1 MTLEEKITFY
11 SHEAAVDFQK
21 FLREKECGS
30 RIVVE
35 HSFSGEPYFEGT
47 ISQFM
52 NLIDLLAKKDEEEN
66 EVDEDLLHM
75 KNDLVERKETLEKFF
90 AEHKEGDL
98 LSDATPSQMLAQLQT
113 IDATGDDA
121 IKKEAA
127 DKFVSSLMVL
137 ATLEDNGLLA
147 EAEGGED
154 YILTGVKPADEM
166 IIMYAYNDFPA
177 VTSEDLQE
185 CKIASHVRTS
195 STTNYVITVGTEI
208 LFVNTD
214 DIADFL
220 DHVDVDEDEAAKF
233 VDAVFF
239 KQAFVG
245 KIHELVAE
253 GNASEEA
260 LLEALG
266 APSFPLEGTNDVIS
280 FDITA
285 DYLKA
290 VVNDLRKL
298 GILTGK
304 DGKIKNT

>member
-75 KNDLVERKETLEKFF
+75 KNDLIERKETLEEFL
-90 AEHKEGDL
+90 EGHKEGDL
-98 LSDATPSQMLAQLQT
+98 LSDSTPSQMLAQLQT

-121 IKKEAA
+121 IKKDAA

-137 ATLEDNGLLA
+137 ATLEDNGLL
-147 EAEGGED
+147 EEEGEN
-154 YILTGVKPADEM
+154 YRLKEIKAADEM
-166 IIMYAYNDFPA
+166 TVMYAYNDFPA
-177 VTSEDLQE
+177 VTQEDLAE
-185 CKIASHVRTS
+185 CGIASHVRTS
-195 STTNYVITVGTEI
+195 STTDYVITVGTEV

-214 DIADFL
+214 EIADFL
-220 DHVDVDEDEAAKF
+220 DHVDVDEEEAAKF

>member
-11 SHEAAVDFQK
+11 SHEDAVEFQK

-66 EVDEDLLHM
+66 EVDEDLIHM
-75 KNDLVERKETLEKFF
+75 KNDLIERKETLEEFL
-90 AEHKEGDL
+90 EGHKEGDL
-98 LSDATPSQMLAQLQT
+98 LSDSTPSQMLAQLQT

-121 IKKEAA
+121 IKKDAA

-137 ATLEDNGLLA
+137 ATLEDNGLL
-147 EAEGGED
+147 EEEGEN
-154 YILTGVKPADEM
+154 YRLKEIKAADEM
-166 IIMYAYNDFPA
+166 TVMYAYNDFPA
-177 VTSEDLQE
+177 VTQDDLAE
-185 CKIASHVRTS
+185 CGIASHVRTS
-195 STTNYVITVGTEI
+195 STTDYVITVGTEV

-214 DIADFL
+214 EIADFL
-220 DHVDVDEDEAAKF
+220 DHVDVDEEEAAKF

>member
-47 ISQFM
+47 ISPFM
-52 NLIDLLAKKDEEEN
+52 DLLDLLAKKDEEEN

-75 KNDLVERKETLEKFF
+75 KNDLAERKETLEKFF

-98 LSDATPSQMLAQLQT
+98 LSDSTPSQMLAQLQT

-121 IKKEAA
+121 IKKDAA

-137 ATLEDNGLLA
+137 ATLEDNGLL
-147 EAEGGED
+147 EEEGEN
-154 YILTGVKPADEM
+154 YRLKEIKAADEM
-166 IIMYAYNDFPA
+166 TVMYAYNDFPA
-177 VTSEDLQE
+177 VTQDDLAE
-185 CKIASHVRTS
+185 CGIASHVRTS
-195 STTNYVITVGTEI
+195 STTDYVITVGTEV

-214 DIADFL
+214 EIADFL
-220 DHVDVDEDEAAKF
+220 DHVDVDEEEAAKF

>member
-75 KNDLVERKETLEKFF
+75 KNDLIERKETLEEFF

-98 LSDATPSQMLAQLQT
+98 LSDSTPSQMLAQLQT

-121 IKKEAA
+121 IKKDAA

-137 ATLEDNGLLA
+137 ATLEDNGLL
-147 EAEGGED
+147 EEEGEN
-154 YILTGVKPADEM
+154 YRLKEIKAADEM
-166 IIMYAYNDFPA
+166 TVMYAYNDFPA
-177 VTSEDLQE
+177 VTQDDLAE
-185 CKIASHVRTS
+185 CGIASHVRTS
-195 STTNYVITVGTEI
+195 STTDYVITVGTEV

-214 DIADFL
+214 EIADFL
-220 DHVDVDEDEAAKF
+220 DHVDVDEEEAAKF

>member
-98 LSDATPSQMLAQLQT
+98 LSDSTPSQMLAQLQT

-121 IKKEAA
+121 IKKDAA

-137 ATLEDNGLLA
+137 ATLEDNGLL
-147 EAEGGED
+147 EEEGEN
-154 YILTGVKPADEM
+154 YRLKEIKAADEM
-166 IIMYAYNDFPA
+166 TVMYAYNDFPA
-177 VTSEDLQE
+177 VTQDDLAE
-185 CKIASHVRTS
+185 CGIASHVRTS
-195 STTNYVITVGTEI
+195 STTDYVITVGTEI

>member
-66 EVDEDLLHM
+66 EVDEDLIHM
-75 KNDLVERKETLEKFF
+75 KNDLIERKETLEEFL
-90 AEHKEGDL
+90 EGHKEGDL
-98 LSDATPSQMLAQLQT
+98 LSDSTPSQMLAQLQT

-121 IKKEAA
+121 IKKDAA

-137 ATLEDNGLLA
+137 ATLEDNGLL
-147 EAEGGED
+147 EEEGEN
-154 YILTGVKPADEM
+154 YRLKEIKAADEM
-166 IIMYAYNDFPA
+166 TVMYAYNDFPA
-177 VTSEDLQE
+177 VTQDDLAE
-185 CKIASHVRTS
+185 CGIASHVRTS
-195 STTNYVITVGTEI
+195 STTEYVITVGTEV

-214 DIADFL
+214 EIADFL
-220 DHVDVDEDEAAKF
+220 DHVDVDEEEAAKF

>member
-75 KNDLVERKETLEKFF
+75 KNDLIERKETLEEFL
-90 AEHKEGDL
+90 EGHKEGDL

-121 IKKEAA
+121 IKKDAA

-137 ATLEDNGLLA
+137 ATLEDNGLL
-147 EAEGGED
+147 EEEGEN
-154 YILTGVKPADEM
+154 YRLKEIKAADEM
-166 IIMYAYNDFPA
+166 TVMYAYNDFPA
-177 VTSEDLQE
+177 VTQDDLAE
-185 CKIASHVRTS
+185 CGIASHVRTS
-195 STTNYVITVGTEI
+195 STTDYVITVGTEV

-214 DIADFL
+214 EIADFL

>member
-66 EVDEDLLHM
+66 EVDEDLIHM
-75 KNDLVERKETLEKFF
+75 KNDLIERKETLEEFL
-90 AEHKEGDL
+90 EGHKEGDL
-98 LSDATPSQMLAQLQT
+98 LSDSTPSQMLAQLQT

-121 IKKEAA
+121 IKKDAA

-137 ATLEDNGLLA
+137 ATLEDNGLL
-147 EAEGGED
+147 EEEGEN
-154 YILTGVKPADEM
+154 YRLKEIKAADEM
-166 IIMYAYNDFPA
+166 TVMYAYNDFPA
-177 VTSEDLQE
+177 VTQDDLAE
-185 CKIASHVRTS
+185 CGIASHVRTS
-195 STTNYVITVGTEI
+195 STTDYVITVGTEV

-214 DIADFL
+214 EIADFL

-298 GILTGK
+298 GILSGK

>member
-11 SHEAAVDFQK
+11 SHEDAVEFQK

-75 KNDLVERKETLEKFF
+75 KNDLIERKETLEEFL
-90 AEHKEGDL
+90 EGHKEGDL
-98 LSDATPSQMLAQLQT
+98 LSDSTPSQMLAQLQT

-121 IKKEAA
+121 IKKDAA

-137 ATLEDNGLLA
+137 ATLEDNGLL
-147 EAEGGED
+147 EEEGEN
-154 YILTGVKPADEM
+154 YRLKEIKAADEM
-166 IIMYAYNDFPA
+166 TVMYAYNDFPA
-177 VTSEDLQE
+177 VTQDDLAE
-185 CKIASHVRTS
+185 CGIASHVRTS
-195 STTNYVITVGTEI
+195 STTDYVITVGTEV

-214 DIADFL
+214 EIADFL
-220 DHVDVDEDEAAKF
+220 DHVDVDEEEAAKF

-298 GILTGK
+298 GILSGK

>member
-75 KNDLVERKETLEKFF
+75 KNDLIERKETLEEFL
-90 AEHKEGDL
+90 EGHKEGDL
-98 LSDATPSQMLAQLQT
+98 LSDSTPSQMLAQLQT

-121 IKKEAA
+121 IKKDAA

-137 ATLEDNGLLA
+137 ATLEDNGLL
-147 EAEGGED
+147 EEEGEN
-154 YILTGVKPADEM
+154 YRLKEIKAADEM
-166 IIMYAYNDFPA
+166 TVMYAYNDFPA

>member
-75 KNDLVERKETLEKFF
+75 KNDLAERKETLEKFF
-90 AEHKEGDL
+90 SEHKEGDL
-98 LSDATPSQMLAQLQT
+98 LSDSTPSQMLAQLQT

-121 IKKEAA
+121 IKKDAA

-137 ATLEDNGLLA
+137 ATLEDNGLL
-147 EAEGGED
+147 EEEGEN
-154 YILTGVKPADEM
+154 YRLKEIKAADEM
-166 IIMYAYNDFPA
+166 TVMYAYNDFPA
-177 VTSEDLQE
+177 VTQDDLAE
-185 CKIASHVRTS
+185 CGIASHVRTS
-195 STTNYVITVGTEI
+195 STTDYVITVGTEV

-214 DIADFL
+214 EIADFL
-220 DHVDVDEDEAAKF
+220 DHVDVDEEEAAKF

-298 GILTGK
+298 GILSGK

>member
-75 KNDLVERKETLEKFF
+75 KNDLIERKETLEEFL
-90 AEHKEGDL
+90 EGHKEGDL

-137 ATLEDNGLLA
+137 ATLEDNGLL
-147 EAEGGED
+147 EEEGEN
-154 YILTGVKPADEM
+154 YRLKEIKAADEM
-166 IIMYAYNDFPA
+166 TVMYAYNDFPA
-177 VTSEDLQE
+177 VTQDDLAE
-185 CKIASHVRTS
+185 CGIASHVRTS
-195 STTNYVITVGTEI
+195 STTDYVITVGTEV

-214 DIADFL
+214 EIADFL
-220 DHVDVDEDEAAKF
+220 DHVDVDEEEAAKF

>member
-66 EVDEDLLHM
+66 EVDEDLIHM
-75 KNDLVERKETLEKFF
+75 KNDLIERKETLEEFF

-137 ATLEDNGLLA
+137 ATLEDNGLL
-147 EAEGGED
+147 EEEGEN
-154 YILTGVKPADEM
+154 YRLKEIKAADEM
-166 IIMYAYNDFPA
+166 TVMYAYNDFPA
-177 VTSEDLQE
+177 VTQDDLAE
-185 CKIASHVRTS
+185 CGIASHVRTS
-195 STTNYVITVGTEI
+195 STTDYVITVGTEV

-214 DIADFL
+214 EIADFL
-220 DHVDVDEDEAAKF
+220 DHVDVDEEEAAKF

>member
-66 EVDEDLLHM
+66 EVDEDLIHM
-75 KNDLVERKETLEKFF
+75 KNDLIERKETLEEFL
-90 AEHKEGDL
+90 EGHKEGDL
-98 LSDATPSQMLAQLQT
+98 LSDSTPSQMLAQLQT

-121 IKKEAA
+121 IKKDAA

-137 ATLEDNGLLA
+137 ATLEDNGLL
-147 EAEGGED
+147 EEEGEN
-154 YILTGVKPADEM
+154 YRLKEIKAADEM
-166 IIMYAYNDFPA
+166 TVMYAYNDFPA
-177 VTSEDLQE
+177 VTQDDLAE
-185 CKIASHVRTS
+185 CGIASHVRTS
-195 STTNYVITVGTEI
+195 STTDYVITVGTEV

-214 DIADFL
+214 EIADFL
-220 DHVDVDEDEAAKF
+220 DHVDVDEEEAAKF

-298 GILTGK
+298 GILSGK

>member
-66 EVDEDLLHM
+66 EVDEDLIHM
-75 KNDLVERKETLEKFF
+75 KNDLIERKETLEEFL
-90 AEHKEGDL
+90 AGHKEGDL
-98 LSDATPSQMLAQLQT
+98 LSDSTPSQMLAQLQT

-121 IKKEAA
+121 IKKDAA

-137 ATLEDNGLLA
+137 ATLEDNGLL
-147 EAEGGED
+147 EEEGEN
-154 YILTGVKPADEM
+154 YRLKEIKAADEM
-166 IIMYAYNDFPA
+166 TVMYAYNDFPA
-177 VTSEDLQE
+177 VTQDDLAE
-185 CKIASHVRTS
+185 CGIASHVRTS
-195 STTNYVITVGTEI
+195 STTDYVITVGTEV

-214 DIADFL
+214 EIADFL
-220 DHVDVDEDEAAKF
+220 DHVDVDEEEAAKF

-298 GILTGK
+298 GILSGK

>member
-75 KNDLVERKETLEKFF
+75 KNDLIERKETLEEFL
-90 AEHKEGDL
+90 EGHKEGDL
-98 LSDATPSQMLAQLQT
+98 LSDSTPSQMLAQLQT

-121 IKKEAA
+121 IKKDAA

-137 ATLEDNGLLA
+137 ATLEDNGLL
-147 EAEGGED
+147 EEEGEN
-154 YILTGVKPADEM
+154 YRLKEIKAADEM
-166 IIMYAYNDFPA
+166 TVMYAYNDFPA
-177 VTSEDLQE
+177 VTQDDLAE
-185 CKIASHVRTS
+185 CGIASHVRTS
-195 STTNYVITVGTEI
+195 STTDYVITVGTEV

-214 DIADFL
+214 EIADFL